1 MKGSMKFIL
10 FVGTISLALTQQA
23 NQKQIVES
31 GFIQSDTLVKEK
43 PDHTAVNVDTMP
55 EKIEDIKY
63 DRFAAIADMPD
74 FPTLNPMVD
83 HFAISLIL
91 FAAILQLL
99 NVFLFKKDLAWIVF
113 LFILAGFIAAIFAS
127 RNFHPYT
134 SGLAE
139 RAAVVMGV
147 HEKMAE
153 WTIRTA
159 LLALILQVI
168 HLFLTRFDNVF
179 KAVSATRQRLHYR
192 SNRIFMAAIALILL
206 TSSICVYSAGHL
218 GAQLVHVEGIGFQ
231 EHYRQ

>member
-1 MKGSMKFIL
+1 MKFIL

-23 NQKQIVES
+23 NQKLVVET
-31 GFIQSDTLVKEK
+31 GLIQTDTLVKEK
-43 PDHTAVNVDTMP
+43 PDNTAVKVDTMP

-63 DRFAAIADMPD
+63 VKYVAIADMPD
-74 FPTLNPMVD
+74 FPTLNPIVNNL
-83 HFAISLIL
+83 AISLII
-91 FAAILQLL
+91 FAALLQLL

-113 LFILAGFIAAIFAS
+113 LFILAGFVAAIIAS

-139 RAAVVMGV
+139 RAAIVMGV

-159 LLALILQVI
+159 LLALILQVV
-168 HLFLTRFDNVF
+168 HLFFTRFDSVLKIVNG
-179 KAVSATRQRLHYR
+179 TRQRFSYR
-192 SNRIFMAAIALILL
+192 NNRIFMLAIALVLL
-206 TSSICVYSAGHL
+206 TSSICVCRSWHL

-231 EHYRQ
+231 ERYHN